1 MDRIF
6 LSLYIYIY
14 ITLFMFNTSTF
25 LLEKTKKKAS
35 KRAKQIL
42 DHSGAKLVDVLRHI
56 CSSPAFF
63 DFSARRFVGPLYVL
77 PLQAHGASCSIEL
90 FYISPEPTLFDY
102 TVLLLKKS
110 FRASFKPYF

>member
-1 MDRIF
+1 
-6 LSLYIYIY
+6 
-14 ITLFMFNTSTF
+14 MFNTSTF

-56 CSSPAFF
+56 CPSPAFF

-77 PLQAHGASCSIEL
+77 PLQAHGASCSID
-90 FYISPEPTLFDY
+90 YII
-102 TVLLLKKS
+102 LLLKNS
-110 FRASFKPYF
+110 IIEYILAL

>member
-14 ITLFMFNTSTF
+14 IYIYIYK
-25 LLEKTKKKAS
+25 EKTKKKTS
-35 KRAKQIL
+35 QTNL

-56 CSSPAFF
+56 CPSPAFF

-77 PLQAHGASCSIEL
+77 PLQAHGASCSID
-90 FYISPEPTLFDY
+90 YII
-102 TVLLLKKS
+102 LLLKNS
-110 FRASFKPYF
+110 IIEYILAL